1 MAKTST
7 ISADYSYVPVTFR
20 EKNNNEQNSRKKVV
34 YDVPIGTKIKLTSA
48 SYEIRTDG
56 IYKKGE
62 SDKSYTKIREIDLPT
77 FDMAAL
83 NAINAER
90 TDVGSSNHQRIDDKD
105 LTTLKGKK
113 RPEIT
118 LANTLNNQLVKTSDF
133 RVLNYENESGYVS
146 GIECNAQNVSINFA
160 PKDDLWH
167 PTKSFALILPKRANG

>member
-1 MAKTST
+1 MVKTST
-7 ISADYSYVPVTFR
+7 VSADYSYVPVTFR
-20 EKNNNEQNSRKKVV
+20 EKNGNEQNSRKKVV

-56 IYKKGE
+56 IYRKGV

-77 FDMAAL
+77 FDMEAL

-90 TDVGSSNHQRIDDKD
+90 SDVKVKTNQRIDDKD
-105 LTTLKGKK
+105 LKVLQDKK
-113 RPEIT
+113 RPEIA
-118 LANTLNNQLVKTSDF
+118 LANTLNNQLERNSEY

-146 GIECNAQNVSINFA
+146 GIQCNAQNVSIDFA

-167 PTKSFALILPKRANG
+167 PTKSFALILPKKTTG